1 MPRNFSLG
9 PHSPVSDFSYETWK
23 VVITQNLHE
32 LRLGS
37 PLGGSIIFS
46 LKKIPNNTSRDFCC
60 RKMNGR
66 EMFGKK
72 VQFTRKSSKCFFLSK
87 TKISFDLLNNC
98 FKNFSFIWSDLG
110 FCIYASGTK
119 GISMRVHV
127 VRSICTFAIVFISNY
142 FQAA

>member
-1 MPRNFSLG
+1 MSAKMHKVLVGQIMCREFFLQILMLRNFSLG

-66 EMFGKK
+66 EM
-72 VQFTRKSSKCFFLSK
+72 
-87 TKISFDLLNNC
+87 LLERNVC
-98 FKNFSFIWSDLG
+98 NF
-110 FCIYASGTK
+110 
-119 GISMRVHV
+119 
-127 VRSICTFAIVFISNY
+127 
-142 FQAA
+142 